1 MDIAVEFIPPRWSI
15 AHGHGHDV
23 LFVQHIIEI
32 ISAVWPL
39 RHVRGIEAGFP
50 LPVQGILIP
59 GVDHALVAPVREILQ
74 RGGPAHIIPH
84 AEHESI
90 VKVMGT
96 IDIDPVS
103 EDMGLTVRY
112 VLPGRQIRVEGLFL
126 HFRLPPFR
134 VNFFSE
140 SSGPIQHGFQAPVT
154 KRLLL
159 LRIPVSNP

>member
-1 MDIAVEFIPPRWSI
+1 MAAIEWIRFGIVIVLLVFGMSI
-15 AHGHGHDV
+15 FF
-23 LFVQHIIEI
+23 L
-32 ISAVWPL
+32 
-39 RHVRGIEAGFP
+39 
-50 LPVQGILIP
+50 
-59 GVDHALVAPVREILQ
+59 LQ

-126 HFRLPPFR
+126 HFGLPPFR
-134 VNFFSE
+134 IHRFSE
-140 SSGPIQHGFQAPVT
+140 SSGPIQYGFQAPVT
-154 KRLLL
+154 NVCFCCESLFRIGNMFIGSPAASQPPLTRLQIG
-159 LRIPVSNP
+159 RASCRERV